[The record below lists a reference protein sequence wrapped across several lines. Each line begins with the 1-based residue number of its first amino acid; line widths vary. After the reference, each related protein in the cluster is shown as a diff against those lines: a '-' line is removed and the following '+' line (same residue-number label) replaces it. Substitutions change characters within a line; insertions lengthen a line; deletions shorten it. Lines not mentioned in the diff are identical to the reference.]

1 MKVVACGNG
10 RTLNKQILEAI
21 KENTMKSVTTI
32 YKVYGCDEE
41 GKPILYAEFLDEV
54 LACKC
59 AVRNQGKIHYGLPE
73 VVKHSYIYD
82 QSIGK
87 VEDYCEHLEP
97 ARIHYMNQI

>member
-1 MKVVACGNG
+1 M
-10 RTLNKQILEAI
+10 R
-21 KENTMKSVTTI
+21 SVTTI
-32 YKVYGCDEE
+32 YKVYGRDEKD
-41 GKPILYAEFLDEV
+41 KPILYAEFFDLKE
-54 LACKC
+54 ACRC

-97 ARIHYMNQI
+97 ARIHYMNRI